1 MTELQFSYSHPK
13 FVSGQFTGKN
23 TIAVAYAKEDY
34 YVVSI
39 DELQDNGSWI
49 RKDSFFTY
57 KEASYDFTKA
67 EEGKTYRLAV
77 FKKPA
82 TASVTPIEDGGG
94 DEPIDESKVREII
107 DDTVSEAGKSG
118 QAADVNLTA
127 IVGLVATQVQAAIA
141 ELLAKIIALGA
152 AISYE
157 GQVEDFAHLPA
168 SGIKKGHMYNVV
180 AENGKIPA
188 GTNYVW
194 NGTIWDPMVG
204 QIDLTPFLKSTDAA
218 NTYVPLTATTTNNGA
233 DVTRLLAIN
242 AQGKAISINPS
253 VIVDYVIKSLAE
265 YDILA
270 LPK

>member
-1 MTELQFSYSHPK
+1 MTELQFSYVHPK
-13 FVSGQFTGKN
+13 FVSDQFTGNN
-23 TIAVAYAKEDY
+23 TIAVSYSKEGY

-39 DELQDNGSWI
+39 DELQENNSWI

-57 KEASYDFTKA
+57 KEISYDFTKA
-67 EEGKTYRLAV
+67 EEGKQYRLSV

-82 TASVTPIEDGGG
+82 SATVTAIEGGG
-94 DEPIDESKVREII
+94 GEVDEEKVREII
-107 DDTVSEAGKSG
+107 DETVSDAGKSG

-168 SGIKKGHMYNVV
+168 SGMKKGHMYNVV
-180 AENGKIPA
+180 EANGDIPA

-194 NGTIWDPMVG
+194 NGTLWDPMVG
-204 QIDLTPFLKSTDAA
+204 QIDLSPFLKSADAA
-218 NTYVPLTATTTNNGA
+218 TTYVPLSATATNNGA

-242 AQGKAISINPS
+242 AQGKAISIDPS

-265 YDILA
+265 YDVLA

>member
-1 MTELQFSYSHPK
+1 MTELQFSYVHPK
-13 FVSGQFTGKN
+13 FVSDQFTGNN
-23 TIAVAYAKEDY
+23 TIAVSYSKEGY

-39 DELQDNGSWI
+39 DELQENNSWI

-57 KEASYDFTKA
+57 KEISYDFTKA
-67 EEGKTYRLAV
+67 EEGKQYRLSV

-82 TASVTPIEDGGG
+82 SATVTAIEGGG
-94 DEPIDESKVREII
+94 GEVDEEKVRE
-107 DDTVSEAGKSG
+107 
-118 QAADVNLTA
+118 ADVNLTA

-168 SGIKKGHMYNVV
+168 SGMKKGHMYNVV
-180 AENGKIPA
+180 DANGDIPA

-194 NGTIWDPMVG
+194 NGTLWDPMVG
-204 QIDLTPFLKSTDAA
+204 QIDLSPFLKSADAA
-218 NTYVPLTATTTNNGA
+218 TTYVPLSATATNSGA

-265 YDILA
+265 YDVLA

>member
-13 FVSGQFTGKN
+13 FVSDQFTGKN

-39 DELQDNGSWI
+39 DELQENGSWL

-82 TASVTPIEDGGG
+82 TASVTPIEDGG
-94 DEPIDESKVREII
+94 DEPVDESKVREII
-107 DDTVSEAGKSG
+107 DDTVSDAGKSG

-157 GQVEDFAHLPA
+157 GQGEDIAHLPA
-168 SGIKKGHMYNVV
+168 SGMKKGHMYNVV
-180 AENGKIPA
+180 DANGDIPA

-194 NGTIWDPMVG
+194 NGTLWDPMVG
-204 QIDLTPFLKSTDAA
+204 QIDLSPFLKSADAA
-218 NTYVPLTATTTNNGA
+218 TTYVPLSATATNSGA

-265 YDILA
+265 YDVLA